1 MASDLPETLASYA
14 YKLPSRGSVE
24 KISPFS
30 EVLVEHGRHKKIA
43 PDQVKLTTVA
53 ICEFDLPVL

>member
-14 YKLPSRGSVE
+14 YKLRSRGVE

-43 PDQVKLTTVA
+43 RDQVKLTTVA
-53 ICEFDLPVL
+53 IYEFDLPVL